1 MSKKF
6 FVFPLAAL
14 LAAPVMFAD
23 ANKKGS
29 EVKVGYFNSANIV
42 SKSNVG
48 KEAFKELDEK
58 RLAYGTE
65 IKKLNDEYEKKV
77 KDFQAKSS
85 ALSMVAKEK
94 EEQEILKARRD
105 IENKAKGYEED
116 LRLLARQTQE
126 RVFNELSDAVYE
138 FGRSENSDVMLDV
151 ATGRVVV
158 INPDKVGSDE
168 KILKAM
174 DKNHAVKV
182 AKGAGKTKKTA
193 TT

>member
-42 SKSNVG
+42 SKSTVG